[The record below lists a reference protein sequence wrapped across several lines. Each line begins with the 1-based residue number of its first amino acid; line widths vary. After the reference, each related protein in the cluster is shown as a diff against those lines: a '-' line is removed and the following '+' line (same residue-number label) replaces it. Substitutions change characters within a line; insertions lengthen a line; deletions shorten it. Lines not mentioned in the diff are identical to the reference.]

1 MEFINL
7 GNMLVALVIT
17 LALMVSHYLSPLIS
31 KIPGA
36 GERRITSFAGGFAVA
51 YVFLHMLP
59 ELVEGNAAIGEALK
73 EVVPLTPLLDL
84 GIFLL
89 ALFGFTVYYGLEL
102 LAQKSAQQGGQATM
116 RVYHLHLFMYCLYN
130 FMITY
135 TMPLRVQTGVFYAVI
150 FTVAMGLHFILS
162 DRNFNRHFHEQFSL
176 GGASAALGL
185 LGRRLAGHCPHRA
198 HQRGAGQPDD
208 RLSIR
213 LHPLQ
218 RVQGGAARGGKL
230 LLSVVHHRN
239 GPGHRT
245 VGYRTTGA
253 ARGHPRVGLGL
264 GYSRGLAGG
273 QLGGGLGARRHDQAI
288 AHGQHPAGVGRAV
301 RAVGDHDNGHA
312 LFAQMLQ

>member
-176 GGASAALGL
+176 GG
-185 LGRRLAGHCPHRA
+185 R
-198 HQRGAGQPDD
+198 
-208 RLSIR
+208 
-213 LHPLQ
+213 
-218 RVQGGAARGGKL
+218 L
-230 LLSVVHHRN
+230 LLLASLAAGWLVTALTEPINVVLVSLMIAFLSGSILYN
-239 GPGHRT
+239 VFKEELPEGANSSYLWFT
-245 VGYRTTGA
+245 VGM
-253 ARGHPRVGLGL
+253 GLVTAL
-264 GYSRGLAGG
+264 LVIELLVRPVV
-273 QLGGGLGARRHDQAI
+273 
-288 AHGQHPAGVGRAV
+288 AHG
-301 RAVGDHDNGHA
+301 
-312 LFAQMLQ
+312 